1 MLGVLSNYHDAG
13 SEKRYYRRLVGTEI
27 ASADAMAALLLADAD
42 TNTPGVS
49 KSDRPQQDT
58 ASPEKRYTSVPRAI
72 RFKVSP
78 AFRLRT
84 VKEALAT
91 LKLPHIAKETSTK
104 TARELEDA
112 ALCRRDVKADEFSLA
127 MPQRDGC
134 QHTPGQESD
143 PSASSSRG
151 IGFKKTWERCVEFLQ
166 KLSQEAVGWA
176 NLSEPAGEYFHHI
189 AAKIEGYNISLY
201 PWGSYDLEIRDPRFG
216 DSSPSELID
225 YVTRILEEIISSG
238 EGIRKEMEFLGSLA
252 CQGLVVHT
260 TGETGVLGSV
270 AGHEHV
276 EEDEEEMERV
286 GSLAEQQTPGGLGLN
301 MARKLQTST
310 SKIDTESKKIALDV
324 TLLVVLREAMRC
336 FMYQAIEYQYGP
348 LAGHRQDILAIR
360 NEVETRKRLQKRMR
374 EIDLS
379 EPAIPGPVRRSTSS
393 WSSEGD
399 DDNGHIPT
407 SNHGILDRR

>member
-1 MLGVLSNYHDAG
+1 MSFFLPVQFTITIQTRLFSTNTYNNNNHTTAHPTPPEMGRAKFMNMLGVHSDYHIPG
-13 SEKRYYRRLVGTEI
+13 SEKRHYRRLVGTEI

-49 KSDRPQQDT
+49 KTDRPQQDT
-58 ASPEKRYTSVPRAI
+58 ASPEERYTSVPRAI

-78 AFRLRT
+78 AFRLMPSRRT

-112 ALCRRDVKADEFSLA
+112 ALCRRDVKADDVSLA
-127 MPQRDGC
+127 MPQRDRS

-143 PSASSSRG
+143 PSASSSHG
-151 IGFKKTWERCVEFLQ
+151 IGFKKTWERCVEFLL

-189 AAKIEGYNISLY
+189 AAKIEGYNISLHS
-201 PWGSYDLEIRDPRFG
+201 WGSYDLEIRDPRFG
-216 DSSPSELID
+216 DSSPSELIIN

-260 TGETGVLGSV
+260 TGETGVLGSL
-270 AGHEHV
+270 AGHEHF
-276 EEDEEEMERV
+276 EEDEGEMERV

-301 MARKLQTST
+301 M
-310 SKIDTESKKIALDV
+310 
-324 TLLVVLREAMRC
+324 
-336 FMYQAIEYQYGP
+336 
-348 LAGHRQDILAIR
+348 
-360 NEVETRKRLQKRMR
+360 
-374 EIDLS
+374 
-379 EPAIPGPVRRSTSS
+379 
-393 WSSEGD
+393 
-399 DDNGHIPT
+399 
-407 SNHGILDRR
+407 